1 MNKVILTGNLT
12 KSPEL
17 RRTQSGK
24 TYVRVG
30 IAVQRKKDAADFFDM
45 VAWGKMAEFISRYFV
60 KGSRIIVEGRLQTNN
75 YTDAKG
81 DKHYSV
87 DVIVEK
93 AEFGIKTA
101 SGKAAETTDKDFWQD
116 DFTGE
121 ELPEYAMPF

>member
-1 MNKVILTGNLT
+1 MNKVFLLGNLT

-17 RRTQSGK
+17 KRTQSGK
-24 TYVRVG
+24 AYVRVG
-30 IAVQRKKDAADFFDM
+30 IAVQRKKDGADFFDM
-45 VAWGKMAEFISRYFV
+45 VAWEKMAEFISRYFD

-87 DVIVEK
+87 DIIVEK
-93 AEFGIKTA
+93 AEFGGSKPQAVEKT
-101 SGKAAETTDKDFWQD
+101 DNDFWRD

-121 ELPEYAMPF
+121 ELSAESTPF